1 MTNIFNMGNMDEFSE
16 KINLDELYETK
27 KQKDLNK
34 LETYNRILNRIHNK
48 IKHVSRQR
56 CEQHCWFLVPEII
69 LGVPRFDNGD
79 CIAYVVQK
87 LRDNGFVVKYTHP
100 NMLFIS
106 WQNWIPDYVRNEIRK
121 KMNVNVDGH
130 GNIIEKKDKDD
141 EAKAVDFFGNKAIK
155 ENGEERKNEKNGS
168 GSGNGN
174 GKFKDVDSYKP
185 SGNKIY
191 SDIFLNFE

>member
-1 MTNIFNMGNMDEFSE
+1 MTNIFNMGDMNDFSE
-16 KINLDELYETK
+16 KIDLDELYETK

-34 LETYNRILNRIHNK
+34 LEIYNRILNRIHNK

-56 CEQHCWFLVPEII
+56 CDQHCWFLVPEMI

-106 WQNWIPDYVRNEIRK
+106 WQNWIPDYVRSEIKK

-130 GNIIEKKDKDD
+130 GNIVEKKDTDKGGNK
-141 EAKAVDFFGNKAIK
+141 KALDFFGTKSNS
-155 ENGEERKNEKNGS
+155 EERNEENNKNNK
-168 GSGNGN
+168 
-174 GKFKDVDSYKP
+174 KDDKYKDVNSYKP
-185 SGNKIY
+185 TGNKIY

>member
-1 MTNIFNMGNMDEFSE
+1 MTNIFNMGDMDDFSE

-34 LETYNRILNRIHNK
+34 LELYNRILNRIHNK

-56 CEQHCWFLVPEII
+56 CDQHCWFLVPEMII
-69 LGVPRFDNGD
+69 GVPRFDNGD
-79 CIAYVVQK
+79 CIAYIVQK
-87 LRDNGFVVKYTHP
+87 LRDNGFMVKYTHP

-106 WQNWIPDYVRNEIRK
+106 WQNWIPDYVRNEIKK

-130 GNIIEKKDKDD
+130 GNIVEKGNNGRDKD
-141 EAKAVDFFGNKAIK
+141 AKEVDFFGTKAIK
-155 ENGEERKNEKNGS
+155 NKDEERKGENKEKNY
-168 GSGNGN
+168 
-174 GKFKDVDSYKP
+174 KDVDSYKP

>member
-1 MTNIFNMGNMDEFSE
+1 MTNIFNMGDMDDFSE
-16 KINLDELYETK
+16 KISLDELYETK

-34 LETYNRILNRIHNK
+34 LTLYNRILNRIHNK

-56 CEQHCWFLVPEII
+56 CDQHCWFLVPEMI

-87 LRDNGFVVKYTHP
+87 LRDNGFMVKYTHP

-106 WQNWIPDYVRNEIRK
+106 WQNWIPDYVRTEIKK

-130 GNIIEKKDKDD
+130 GNVVEKGKGKDKDSK
-141 EAKAVDFFGNKAIK
+141 EVDFFGLKAIK
-155 ENGEERKNEKNGS
+155 DKDEERKGENKNKDS
-168 GSGNGN
+168 NY
-174 GKFKDVDSYKP
+174 KDVDSYKP
-185 SGNKIY
+185 SGNKVY

>member
-1 MTNIFNMGNMDEFSE
+1 MTNIFNMGDMNDFSE
-16 KINLDELYETK
+16 KIDLDELYETK

-34 LETYNRILNRIHNK
+34 LEIYNRILNRIHNK

-56 CEQHCWFLVPEII
+56 CDQHCWFLVPEMI

-106 WQNWIPDYVRNEIRK
+106 WQNWIPDYVRTEIKK

-130 GNIIEKKDKDD
+130 GNIIEKNKETDNTKV
-141 EAKAVDFFGNKAIK
+141 KALDFFGTKSNSGERNEENNKDNNK
-155 ENGEERKNEKNGS
+155 KDDKY
-168 GSGNGN
+168 
-174 GKFKDVDSYKP
+174 KDVNSYKP
-185 SGNKIY
+185 TGNKIY